1 MSCIVNCSVF
11 CLMRSKT
18 IFPWTILK
26 VPECELSFAEFFQ
39 KEVKGRIPE
48 TVPLDLVSA
57 SAGKSKDNLDEVD
70 LLLQVESVVSL
81 FGPFIKYRTKLEV
94 QAENVAV
101 ATINSPCASPQS
113 QCTRYIPCQRNNKD
127 SLYNQIIL
135 VWVIEDLTGIIW
147 SLLLLSLLQIVLFKH
162 LEKHCGTSTVTT
174 IKYQNDLQIF
184 HCFFRNFKAI
194 IGLNYQN
201 IESVK
206 FRI

>member
-1 MSCIVNCSVF
+1 MDYF
-11 CLMRSKT
+11 
-18 IFPWTILK
+18 
-26 VPECELSFAEFFQ
+26 EGCELSFAEFFQ

-70 LLLQVESVVSL
+70 LLLQVESVVLL
-81 FGPFIKYRTKLEV
+81 FGPFIKYRTKSEV

-113 QCTRYIPCQRNNKD
+113 QCTRCIPCQRNIRNNKD
-127 SLYNQIIL
+127 SLYNQ
-135 VWVIEDLTGIIW
+135 VIDRGLDWNNMESSFIVTSAY
-147 SLLLLSLLQIVLFKH
+147 SLHLQ
-162 LEKHCGTSTVTT
+162 KHCGTSTVRT
-174 IKYQNDLQIF
+174 IYRYSIV
-184 HCFFRNFKAI
+184 FFRNFKAI

>member
-81 FGPFIKYRTKLEV
+81 FGPFIKYRTKSEV
-94 QAENVAV
+94 QAENVG
-101 ATINSPCASPQS
+101 SCDYQ
-113 QCTRYIPCQRNNKD
+113 
-127 SLYNQIIL
+127 
-135 VWVIEDLTGIIW
+135 
-147 SLLLLSLLQIVLFKH
+147 LSLCI
-162 LEKHCGTSTVTT
+162 TTVTVQT
-174 IKYQNDLQIF
+174 LYSLSAKYKKQQ
-184 HCFFRNFKAI
+184 R
-194 IGLNYQN
+194 
-201 IESVK
+201 
-206 FRI
+206 